1 MTSVLIHDIGK
12 LITPLSQHKDDIAR
26 PLLTIERAAVWIEDG
41 KFKKIGASS
50 ELLATVPA
58 HVERI
63 SAGGKMLLPGF
74 VDCHAHPLF
83 LGNRAHEFFLRNR
96 GATYQEIAA
105 AGGGIHASAERIAR
119 ACEHHIVREALPRF
133 ERSLEF
139 GVTTIE
145 VKSGYGLTWEGEQ
158 KLLHSMR
165 ELKTLLPQ
173 RMSRTFLVHVVPK
186 EWQDRRSLY
195 VESVINDM
203 IPEVAGRGMAE
214 CVDVFC
220 EEGAFTVEESRRIL
234 QAAKDERLD
243 VTIHANQFGH
253 SGGALLAAELGARSA
268 DHLEYLNDEEIA
280 ALKRAGVP
288 AVALPAC
295 VFFMGTIPYPPLR
308 KMIDAGLRVA
318 LATDMNPGTAMTESI
333 PFCMTAAAIYGK
345 MSVNELLWAVTL
357 DPARLLKLDAV
368 TGSVEIGKSA
378 DFSLWSLPELE
389 ALPYFFGHAVAEEV
403 WVEGEHVFESQAVVH
418 RY

>member
-1 MTSVLIHDIGK
+1 MSSILLHDIGR
-12 LITPLSQHKDDIAR
+12 LVTPLSQHKDDSAR
-26 PLLTIERAAVWIEDG
+26 PLLTIERAAVWLENG
-41 KFKKIGASS
+41 AFKQVGTSAD
-50 ELLATVPA
+50 LLHSVPSNI
-58 HVERI
+58 ERI
-63 SAGGKMLLPGF
+63 SAGGKMMLPGF

-83 LGNRAHEFFLRNR
+83 IGNRAHEFFLRNR
-96 GATYQEIAA
+96 GASYQEIAA
-105 AGGGIHASAERIAR
+105 AGGGIHATAERIAR

-145 VKSGYGLTWEGEQ
+145 VKSGYGLTWEGEL

-165 ELKTLLPQ
+165 ELKPLLPQ
-173 RMSRTFLVHVVPK
+173 RMSRTFLVHVVPSS
-186 EWQDRRSLY
+186 WQDRRKLF
-195 VESVINDM
+195 VESVIEEM
-203 IPEVAGRGMAE
+203 IPEVAGRRMAD
-214 CVDVFC
+214 CIDVFC
-220 EEGAFTVEESRRIL
+220 EEGAFTVDESRRIL
-234 QAAKDERLD
+234 RAAQDERLD

-268 DHLEYLNDEEIA
+268 DHLEYLNDDEIA
-280 ALKRAGVP
+280 ALLQAEVP

-318 LATDMNPGTAMTESI
+318 LATDMNLGTAMTESI

-345 MSVNELLWAVTL
+345 MSANELLWAVTL
-357 DPARLLKLDAV
+357 DPARILNLDAV
-368 TGSVEIGKSA
+368 TGSIEAGKSA
-378 DFSLWSLPELE
+378 DFSLWNLPELE
-389 ALPYFFGHAVAEEV
+389 TLPYFFGHAVAEEV
-403 WVEGEHVFESQAVVH
+403 WVAGEHVFESQAVVH